1 MTQPTRIVAEISVGE
16 LIDKITILEIKSERI
31 DDPAKLAN
39 VRYELNTLNNTLASE
54 LGTLDGLNEVQQA
67 LKSVNERL
75 WELEDDI
82 RDCERRDDFGADF
95 IAAARAIY
103 RTNDERAALKMK
115 LNQLA
120 GSSVVEEKS
129 YGDY

>member
-39 VRYELNTLNNTLASE
+39 VRYELNMLNNTPASE

-75 WELEDDI
+75 WELEDNI
-82 RDCERRDDFGADF
+82 RDCERRDDFSADF